1 MVHLYP
7 QGTVHRES
15 SSSRPRKAVGK
26 ANLITLVSRGQT
38 RNEKMGSEK
47 KPLNPVLGE

>member
-15 SSSRPRKAVGK
+15 SPSRRWKAVGK
-26 ANLITLVSRGQT
+26 ADLITLVSRDQT